1 MEIEKELVKFFHY
14 YKKIFD
20 ITPCGMIISD
30 LMGNILVMN
39 LKMEILTG
47 YTFQELRNT
56 TFLKFFENSEDFKYV
71 LTLLREQGA
80 IENYEMQLRRKEGSK
95 FWAALNGKL
104 INIKNKDFLNLVFN
118 DISDKKQLEDKVE
131 NFEKKYK
138 IFTKYG
144 IDYLVILD
152 LKGRIKYINEK
163 GLELSGY
170 TKEDVLN
177 NPFSRF
183 LPMHHLKIT
192 LRKLKKRLKG
202 NSSEFQYQIVFKNKD
217 RKQIP
222 LEVIS
227 VPIKKNNEIK
237 EILVFAWDITP
248 IKILEANL
256 KEVIQRTNLYKDIFI
271 HEINNLLQGIYLGL
285 QLCDT
290 YLNVK
295 SIDKNILEK
304 NIFVLKKQVKQ
315 GIKLSTN
322 VNKISELENIS
333 LELKPI
339 ALNRMLRKSIKTIK
353 KRFQDK
359 NVIITLNLNNLKLY
373 VIVNK
378 LLEDVFKNI
387 LTNAI
392 VHNDSEVKEII
403 INISR
408 EVKEREYAKI
418 EFIDNG
424 RGIEDERK
432 EMIFSMEKMRESK
445 SFRMGIELYLTKLI
459 IDSYKGKIWVENR
472 ITGDHSKG
480 SKFLILLPVIPN

>member
-1 MEIEKELVKFFHY
+1 
-14 YKKIFD
+14 
-20 ITPCGMIISD
+20 
-30 LMGNILVMN
+30 
-39 LKMEILTG
+39 
-47 YTFQELRNT
+47 
-56 TFLKFFENSEDFKYV
+56 
-71 LTLLREQGA
+71 
-80 IENYEMQLRRKEGSK
+80 
-95 FWAALNGKL
+95 
-104 INIKNKDFLNLVFN
+104 
-118 DISDKKQLEDKVE
+118 
-131 NFEKKYK
+131 
-138 IFTKYG
+138 
-144 IDYLVILD
+144 
-152 LKGRIKYINEK
+152 
-163 GLELSGY
+163 
-170 TKEDVLN
+170 
-177 NPFSRF
+177 
-183 LPMHHLKIT
+183 
-192 LRKLKKRLKG
+192 
-202 NSSEFQYQIVFKNKD
+202 
-217 RKQIP
+217 
-222 LEVIS
+222 EVIS
-227 VPIKKNNEIK
+227 VPIKKNNKIK

-445 SFRMGIELYLTKLI
+445 SFRMGIGLYLTKLI
-459 IDSYKGKIWVENR
+459 INSYKGKIWIENR

-480 SKFLILLPVIPN
+480 SKILILLPVIPN